1 MPPSRYVSLS
11 HSSTC
16 SALLPPSFLLVSPSC
31 MDAYYPS
38 LSQMYPLLLLH
49 LPLRRLPS
57 SCAFL
62 PYLAPTP
69 LAFLPLQLFTG
80 STTSISFHLAV
91 FELSFSLRSIPPI
104 IFHLSSST
112 CLPLP
117 STCSVSFPFSAL
129 IAFLL
134 RSSSQLYL
142 SSSHLLTQLGP
153 HSCFFGSLFLSA
165 KRYILGRASVFV
177 QTQI

>member
-1 MPPSRYVSLS
+1 MGLLASLYPQRAGAPFSLRLSFSLFYLFSSPPSIFSL
-11 HSSTC
+11 C
-16 SALLPPSFLLVSPSC
+16 LSFVHGRTR
-31 MDAYYPS
+31 ARPS

-80 STTSISFHLAV
+80 STTSISFHLVV

-134 RSSSQLYL
+134 HSSS
-142 SSSHLLTQLGP
+142 
-153 HSCFFGSLFLSA
+153 
-165 KRYILGRASVFV
+165 
-177 QTQI
+177 